1 MKRVAYVCICK
12 ALVVL
17 LAVSF
22 CLGVSVISVRAE
34 VKSDAAGIVNINTAT
49 VKEIMALPGIGKK
62 RAEAIISHRQNKGIF
77 DSIADLKK
85 VEGVGKKTYEKIKE
99 HLVVE

>member
-34 VKSDAAGIVNINTAT
+34 VKSDAAGIVNQEYSLQGRL
-49 VKEIMALPGIGKK
+49 KDLLPNQLMVFK
-62 RAEAIISHRQNKGIF
+62 IF
-77 DSIADLKK
+77 WC
-85 VEGVGKKTYEKIKE
+85 
-99 HLVVE
+99 HF